1 MRLLVSAMI
10 LLATTLDFEFGRSP
24 AALQIA
30 ALAAGILL
38 ALTVVADHVLG
49 ARPPQRPAGGPRR
62 HRLSPDG
69 ASG

>member
-1 MRLLVSAMI
+1 MRLLVSALI
-10 LLATTLDFEFGRSP
+10 LLVTTLDFEFGRS
-24 AALQIA
+24 AAGLQVA

-38 ALTVVADHVLG
+38 ALTVVADHLLG
-49 ARPPQRPAGGPRR
+49 APPRRRAGDPPQ

>member
-1 MRLLVSAMI
+1 MRLLVSALI
-10 LLATTLDFEFGRSP
+10 LLASTLDFEFGDSSVG
-24 AALQIA
+24 LQVA

-38 ALTVVADHVLG
+38 ALTVVADHLLG
-49 ARPPQRPAGGPRR
+49 ARQRPSGDRQQ